1 LLAREVTLI
10 AAGMVAARPHRGEN
24 VVSEAKEGTRPE
36 AKHAKPPVQVTGSG
50 DSQTERKKKQYL
62 QFIFKD
68 WCKGCRICSSF
79 CPRGVLG
86 CGEDGVPSIE
96 HPDRC
101 IGCRFCEL
109 HCPDFAITIKERSD
123 LPGRNGI

>member
-1 LLAREVTLI
+1 MQPGPPQPGNTEVKTLNE
-10 AAGMVAARPHRGEN
+10 V
-24 VVSEAKEGTRPE
+24 KEGTRQKT
-36 AKHAKPPVQVTGSG
+36 KHSKPPVQVREG
-50 DSQTERKKKQYL
+50 DDNQAERKKKRYL

-86 CGEDGVPSIE
+86 CSEDGVPSIE

-123 LPGRNGI
+123 MADRNGI

>member
-1 LLAREVTLI
+1 VKAL
-10 AAGMVAARPHRGEN
+10 
-24 VVSEAKEGTRPE
+24 SEAKEGTRPE
-36 AKHAKPPVQVTGSG
+36 AKHAKPPVHVTGRG
-50 DSQTERKKKQYL
+50 KNQTDKKKKQYL

-96 HPDRC
+96 QPERC

-123 LPGRNGI
+123 LAGRNGT